1 MKGKEMSHHLLI
13 FLPKKEA
20 KMAKRESKFQRDLVK
35 ELKAEYP
42 GSYVFKINGKQG
54 YPDLIFLY
62 EDKWAT
68 LECKKSAK
76 AKHRPNQDEH
86 VERMNNMSFS
96 SFIYPE
102 NKQEV
107 LHELS
112 IFMGKYQS
120 NVYPWKPRDIRSEHI
135 FQVVEQDA

>member
-1 MKGKEMSHHLLI
+1 
-13 FLPKKEA
+13 
-20 KMAKRESKFQRDLVK
+20 MAKSESKFQRDLIK

-42 GSYVFKINGKQG
+42 GCYVFKNNAKQG

-62 EDKWAT
+62 GNKWAT

-86 VERMNNMSFS
+86 VRRMNEMSFS
-96 SFIYPE
+96 SFIFPQ
-102 NKQEV
+102 NKKEV

-112 IFMGKYQS
+112 IFMGEHRP
-120 NVYPWKPRDIRSEHI
+120 NVLPWKPRDIRSEHV
-135 FQVVEQDA
+135 FPVVEQDA